1 MSTRVLPYSYRSAA
15 TMKSTHVFSHL
26 LTSTSIYSL
35 NFFGHSPSEFPQK
48 YTQSSSGSTSCRS
61 AKLTEN
67 NVNFIKGKSCHLS
80 TSRENDV
87 TQLYQGKIMS
97 INYIKGK
104 YDTSL
109 NYIKGKLLA
118 SQSAAI
124 SRKPKILNITL
135 RFRVKHKVSCTFSTR
150 EKHLQ

>member
-61 AKLTEN
+61 AKLKEN

-80 TSRENDV
+80 TSRENDI

-97 INYIKGK
+97 IKLYQGKIMLLNYIKGK

-118 SQSAAI
+118 SQSAVI
-124 SRKPKILNITL
+124 SRKPKIKKLEYYSEI
-135 RFRVKHKVSCTFSTR
+135 
-150 EKHLQ
+150 

>member
-1 MSTRVLPYSYRSAA
+1 MLVIIFKLNVCEELWLYCMSTRVLPYSYRSAA

-48 YTQSSSGSTSCRS
+48 YTQSSSGSTSRRS

-80 TSRENDV
+80 TSRENDI

-104 YDTSL
+104 LCY
-109 NYIKGKLLA
+109 
-118 SQSAAI
+118 
-124 SRKPKILNITL
+124 
-135 RFRVKHKVSCTFSTR
+135 STI
-150 EKHLQ
+150 

>member
-48 YTQSSSGSTSCRS
+48 YTQSSSGSTSRRS

-80 TSRENDV
+80 SSRENDI

-97 INYIKGK
+97 IKLYQGKIMLLNYIKGK

-118 SQSAAI
+118 SQSAVI
-124 SRKPKILNITL
+124 SRKPKIKKLEYYSEI
-135 RFRVKHKVSCTFSTR
+135 
-150 EKHLQ
+150 